1 MKSLYMIVNPHGGL
15 KKGITI
21 LDSIKPIFKNAN
33 VNLIIKKTEYA
44 GHAYDFAKSLDFNN
58 VDGICAIGGDGTLY
72 ELINGMLKRED
83 ENKIPVGLITGG
95 TGNSFMHDLDCLD
108 PIDAAKRIIKFKH
121 RAIDILKVENA
132 SSNKIIYSF
141 NIVGWGVATDINKR
155 AEKMRWLGE
164 TRYNIAAVIE
174 ILKGTKRIAEFSYDD
189 KPFYEDDF
197 VFILGCNTIHTGRA
211 MKAAPKA
218 KLDDGLLDIVI
229 VKKANRFKLL
239 LLFPQLFSG
248 NHIKS
253 PLVEYK
259 QIKRFSIKPKLDS
272 DLNIDGEL
280 VGRTPV
286 EVSVEKGLVNVLV

>member
-15 KKGITI
+15 KKGLTI
-21 LDSIKPIFKNAN
+21 LESIKPIFKNAS

-44 GHAYDFAKSLDFNN
+44 GHAYDFAKNLDFKN

-83 ENKIPVGLITGG
+83 GNKLPVGLITGG

-108 PIDAAKRIIKFKH
+108 PIDAAKRIIKFKD
-121 RAIDILKVENA
+121 RAIDILKVENT
-132 SSNKIIYSF
+132 SSNEIIYSF

-248 NHIKS
+248 RHINS

>member
-15 KKGITI
+15 KKGLTI
-21 LDSIKPIFKNAN
+21 LESIKPIFKNAS

-44 GHAYDFAKSLDFNN
+44 GHAYDFAKNLDFKN

-83 ENKIPVGLITGG
+83 GNKLPVGLITGG

-108 PIDAAKRIIKFKH
+108 PIEAAKRIIKFKE
-121 RAIDILKVENA
+121 RAIDIAKVENS
-132 SSNKIIYSF
+132 SSNSIIYSF
-141 NIVGWGVATDINKR
+141 NIIGWGVATDINKR

-164 TRYNIAAVIE
+164 MRYNIAAVIE
-174 ILKGTKRIAEFSYDD
+174 ILKGTKRIAEFSYDNES
-189 KPFYEDDF
+189 FHEDDY

-211 MKAAPKA
+211 MKAAPSA
-218 KLDDGLLDIVI
+218 KLNDGLLDIVI
-229 VKKANRFKLL
+229 VRKANRFKLL
-239 LLFPQLFSG
+239 LLFPKLFSG
-248 NHIKS
+248 DHIKS

-259 QIKRFSIKPKLDS
+259 QIKKFSIKPKIDS

-280 VGRTPV
+280 VGKTPV
-286 EVSVEKGLVNVLV
+286 HVTMKKGMVNVLV